1 MHRITVADDYYPVT
15 YNELTTFIFLNIYL
29 L

>member
-1 MHRITVADDYYPVT
+1 MHCITVADDYYLVT
-15 YNELTTFIFLNIYL
+15 YNELASFIFLNIYL